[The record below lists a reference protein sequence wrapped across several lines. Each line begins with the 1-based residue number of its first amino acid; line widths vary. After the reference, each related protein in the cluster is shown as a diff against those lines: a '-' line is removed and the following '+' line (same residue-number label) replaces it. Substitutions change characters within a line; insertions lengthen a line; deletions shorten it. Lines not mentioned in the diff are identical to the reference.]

1 LADKL
6 GYIYIDTGA
15 MYRAVTYLA
24 LQKGTSSDAGM
35 ELAKIAA
42 EMDFQFVLVGAGRQ
56 IVICDGKDI
65 TEEIRDPRVSHK
77 VSMISSHREVRQELV
92 KKQQELANNRDVVM
106 DGRDIGTVVL
116 PEAEC
121 KIYLTADSDERTRR
135 RYNELLGKGFAG
147 SYDDIK
153 KDIFKRDEQDKT
165 RTVDPL
171 RPAWDA
177 IIVDTTGVSLEEV
190 VVRIMKILSKS

>member
-1 LADKL
+1 
-6 GYIYIDTGA
+6 